1 LALVEE
7 KARVAG
13 FTTLGLGCEGIVAGH
28 EEKINALQGEAW
40 ELWVDLNYRLGQDPA
55 LRGAAD
61 HLLHIGR
68 SASAKIGSE
77 AGPTGPSKCRNLV
90 TLHPS
95 RRITIGK

>member
-28 EEKINALQGEAW
+28 EEKINAVQGEAW

-61 HLLHIGR
+61 NLLYIGR
-68 SASAKIGSE
+68 STSARCDS
-77 AGPTGPSKCRNLV
+77 RV
-90 TLHPS
+90 DPS
-95 RRITIGK
+95 RPGK